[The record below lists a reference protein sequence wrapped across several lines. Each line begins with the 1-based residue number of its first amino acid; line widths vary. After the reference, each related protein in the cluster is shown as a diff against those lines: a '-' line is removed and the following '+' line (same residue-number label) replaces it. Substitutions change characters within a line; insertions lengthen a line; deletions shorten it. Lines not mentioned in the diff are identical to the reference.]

1 MFCFVLIKWLKFPET
16 WKRCGIEMMIMRNK
30 KNKLEIMLKM
40 HDLQDELGVTNM
52 SDLVIK
58 ELKASKIEKEKILQH
73 KK

>member
-1 MFCFVLIKWLKFPET
+1 
-16 WKRCGIEMMIMRNK
+16 
-30 KNKLEIMLKM
+30 M